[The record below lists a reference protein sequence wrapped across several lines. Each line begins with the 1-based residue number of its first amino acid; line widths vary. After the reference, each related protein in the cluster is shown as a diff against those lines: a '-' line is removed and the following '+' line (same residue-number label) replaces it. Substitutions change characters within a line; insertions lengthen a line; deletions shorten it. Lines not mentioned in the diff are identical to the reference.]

1 MQGAGGPGSIA
12 RLIFEAGAQ
21 RRSSLRSGQVV
32 RANVIKQLAPSK
44 WMLGIGGRVIAAT
57 SQRSLSPGMT
67 FQAQVRIEGG
77 TVLLQPYEQIGA
89 QEGAL
94 RFLGAEGLP
103 RDELSVTILRALL
116 RSGMPLDPGHI
127 RNVYTFFKNR
137 ESVSPRMVRAYLL
150 MQQKGLSPSEEGLD
164 RFIDA
169 LDGYGGRR
177 DGAGDGGAHGGAHD
191 DAERRRGQ
199 RERGRARETKG
210 EDAVREVMG
219 RREEEADDLIHA
231 FNHLRGEG
239 GHWIVV
245 PFSVDAGDGQ
255 SYHGSIR
262 VHFSGNRPTFDRAAV
277 SAEGKRGRWEFE
289 LVRRGGESGGG
300 AGAQPSD
307 RAGGGTRV
315 FYPGGE
321 APPADLLGELT
332 ERLGPLGFG
341 GVDAVPEGDFDGFST
356 GESVDIL
363 RGIDT
368 EA

>member
-12 RLIFEAGAQ
+12 RLIFEAGGQ

-32 RANVIKQLAPSK
+32 RAHVIKQVAPSK

-57 SQRSLSPGMT
+57 SERSLSSGMT
-67 FQAQVRIEGG
+67 FQAQVRIEAG

-127 RNVYTFFKNR
+127 RNMHAFFKNR

-150 MQQKGLSPSEEGLD
+150 MQQKGLSPSEDGLD
-164 RFIDA
+164 RLIDA
-169 LDGYGGRR
+169 LDGYGGR
-177 DGAGDGGAHGGAHD
+177 GDGGRDSGTQGGAHD
-191 DAERRRGQ
+191 DADRRRDA
-199 RERGRARETKG
+199 RGGNRSEGKNP
-210 EDAVREVMG
+210 EDTVREIVE
-219 RREEEADDLIHA
+219 RVDDEAGDLIHA
-231 FNHLRGEG
+231 FNHLRADG

-245 PFSVDAGDGQ
+245 PFSVDAGDGRD
-255 SYHGSIR
+255 YRGSIR
-262 VHFSGNRPTFDRAAV
+262 IHFSGDRATFDRAAV
-277 SAEGKRGRWEFE
+277 SAEGGEQGRWEFE
-289 LVRRGGESGGG
+289 LVSGRG
-300 AGAQPSD
+300 APS
-307 RAGGGTRV
+307 GGTRV

-332 ERLGPLGFG
+332 ERLGALGFG
-341 GVDAVPEGDFDGFST
+341 AVDAEPQEDFDGFST

>member
-12 RLIFEAGAQ
+12 RLIFEAGAPQ
-21 RRSSLRSGQVV
+21 RSSLRSGQVV

-57 SQRSLSPGMT
+57 SERSLSPGMT

-77 TVLLQPYEQIGA
+77 TVLLQPYEQLGA
-89 QEGAL
+89 REGAL

-127 RNVYTFFKNR
+127 RNVYAFFRNR
-137 ESVSPRMVRAYLL
+137 DSVSPRMVRAYLL
-150 MQQKGLSPSEEGLD
+150 MQQKGLSPSEDGLD

-169 LDGYGGRR
+169 LDGYGGSR

-191 DAERRRGQ
+191 DADRRRGD
-199 RERGRARETKG
+199 RKKSEHERPKAEET
-210 EDAVREVMG
+210 VREIVE
-219 RREEEADDLIHA
+219 RRDEEADDLVHA
-231 FNHLRGEG
+231 FNHLGGEG
-239 GHWIVV
+239 GHWVVV
-245 PFSVDAGDGQ
+245 PFSVDAGDGRG
-255 SYHGSIR
+255 YHGSIR
-262 VHFSGNRPTFDRAAV
+262 IHFSGSHATFDRAAV
-277 SAEGKRGRWEFE
+277 SAEGERGRWEFE
-289 LVRRGGESGGG
+289 LVRRAGEKA
-300 AGAQPSD
+300 AGEKA
-307 RAGGGTRV
+307 AGEKAAGETRV
-315 FYPGGE
+315 FYPEGD
-321 APPADLLGELT
+321 APPADLLGDLT
-332 ERLGPLGFG
+332 ERLGSLGFG
-341 GVDAVPEGDFDGFST
+341 SVDARPEGDFDGFST

>member
-12 RLIFEAGAQ
+12 RLIFEAGARQ
-21 RRSSLRSGQVV
+21 RSSLRSGQVV

-57 SQRSLSPGMT
+57 SERNLSPGMT

-116 RSGMPLDPGHI
+116 RSGMPLDPAHI
-127 RNVYTFFKNR
+127 RNVYAFFRNR

-150 MQQKGLSPSEEGLD
+150 MQQKGLSPSEEGVD

-169 LDGYGGRR
+169 LDGYAGRR
-177 DGAGDGGAHGGAHD
+177 DGGAGDGGAYGGARD
-191 DAERRRGQ
+191 DADRRRGGQ
-199 RERGRARETKG
+199 HNSEGKPTKA
-210 EDAVREVMG
+210 EDTVREVVQ
-219 RREEEADDLIHA
+219 RRDEEADDLIHA

-245 PFSVDAGDGQ
+245 PFSVDTDDGR
-255 SYHGSIR
+255 SYRGSIR
-262 VHFSGNRPTFDRAAV
+262 VHFSGSRPTFDRAAV
-277 SAEGKRGRWEFE
+277 SAEGERGRWEFE
-289 LVRRGGESGGG
+289 LVRGGGREPGGGE
-300 AGAQPSD
+300 P
-307 RAGGGTRV
+307 GGGTRV
-315 FYPGGE
+315 FYPEGE
-321 APPADLLGELT
+321 APPADLLGDLA
-332 ERLGPLGFG
+332 ERMGPLGFG
-341 GVDAVPEGDFDGFST
+341 RLDAESGGDFDGFST
-356 GESVDIL
+356 GGSADIL